1 MLFPESV
8 LLSNV
13 AGNMS
18 TASNVNRACG
28 RSKFMLK
35 SFLITDDS
43 IMLNAFSFGRESN
56 ELTFS
61 LRK

>member
-1 MLFPESV
+1 MLFAESV

-18 TASNVNRACG
+18 TASNVKRACG
-28 RSKFMLK
+28 KSKFILK
-35 SFLITDDS
+35 SFFITDDS
-43 IMLNAFSFGRESN
+43 IMLNAFSFGSESN

-61 LRK
+61 LKI